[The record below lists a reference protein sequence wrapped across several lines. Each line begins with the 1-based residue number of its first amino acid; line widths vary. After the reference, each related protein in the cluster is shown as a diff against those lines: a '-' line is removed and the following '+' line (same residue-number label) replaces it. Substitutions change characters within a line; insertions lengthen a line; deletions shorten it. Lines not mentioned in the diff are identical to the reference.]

1 MKTYGPMA
9 MAIAMAMA
17 MAMEMVMEMVMVV
30 AIARSLP
37 HGPTAAPPHRLTDQ
51 GFRWGPLHV
60 IGLISSWNWAAHF
73 WASMRLAS

>member
-1 MKTYGPMA
+1 
-9 MAIAMAMA
+9 MAMA
-17 MAMEMVMEMVMVV
+17 MAMEMVMVV

-37 HGPTAAPPHRLTDQ
+37 HGPTAALPHRRTGYRLTDQ